1 MRVVYSPRARS
12 RLRELRAQP
21 RADHGEETADEV
33 LNAIFDSVDR
43 LAEFPLLGPSFAG
56 RFGFKTD
63 LRYLLTQ
70 HNYVVYRV
78 SGETVT
84 LAVYLDDPD
93 AFVPEAT
100 HDVGGSVSACVADHD
115 EFEVPDGLVE
125 RSLYGM

>member
-12 RLRELRAQP
+12 RLRELLAQL

-56 RFGFKTD
+56 RVGFKTD

-78 SGETVT
+78 SGETVMI
-84 LAVYLDDPD
+84 L
-93 AFVPEAT
+93 
-100 HDVGGSVSACVADHD
+100 
-115 EFEVPDGLVE
+115 LVCHE
-125 RSLYGM
+125 REDLIRRVFKTSRGD

>member
-12 RLRELRAQP
+12 RLRELRAQL

-56 RFGFKTD
+56 RVGFKTD

-78 SGETVT
+78 SGETVMI
-84 LAVYLDDPD
+84 L
-93 AFVPEAT
+93 
-100 HDVGGSVSACVADHD
+100 
-115 EFEVPDGLVE
+115 LVCHE
-125 RSLYGM
+125 REDLIRRVFKTSRGD